1 MALLELQNVSKQYQ
15 ADQTVVRA
23 LDGVTLEAAAGE
35 FVSIVG
41 RSGCGKT
48 TLLNLAGAMDFPT
61 TGKVILDGA
70 DTSNLD
76 DAKLTAIRRNKVGFV
91 FQFFQLLPTLTTVEN
106 VELPLLLAGNTACR
120 ELALERLRW
129 VEMEEL
135 ASRLPHQLS
144 GGQMQRVAIAR
155 ALVHSPRV
163 LLADEPIG
171 NLDSTSAE
179 IVMKLLR
186 RVADEFH
193 TAVLMATHSLE
204 AAEIADTIVQLRDGR
219 IEDVRRRR
227 VERQF
232 GAGVRGV

>member
-1 MALLELQNVSKQYQ
+1 MAVLELQNVSKQYR
-15 ADQTVVRA
+15 ADPTVVRA
-23 LDGVTLEAAAGE
+23 LDDVSLTAAAGE

-70 DTSNLD
+70 GTSNLD
-76 DAKLTAIRRNKVGFV
+76 DSRLTAIRRGKVGFV
-91 FQFFQLLPTLTTVEN
+91 FQFFQLLPTLTAVEN

-120 ELALERLRW
+120 GPALERLRW
-129 VEMEEL
+129 VEMEEC
-135 ASRLPHQLS
+135 AGRLPHQLS

-155 ALVHSPRV
+155 ALVHSPRI

-171 NLDSTSAE
+171 NLDSTSAG

-186 RVADEFH
+186 RVADELH
-193 TAVLMATHSLE
+193 AAVLMATHSLE
-204 AAEIADTIVQLRDGR
+204 AAEMTDTVVQLRDGR
-219 IEDVRRRR
+219 VEQVRRKR
-227 VERQF
+227 VEQPS
-232 GAGVRGV
+232 GAGVAGV

>member
-1 MALLELQNVSKQYQ
+1 LAVLELRNVSKQYQ
-15 ADQTVVRA
+15 ADPAVVAA
-23 LDGVTLEAAAGE
+23 LDGVSLAVSAGE

-76 DAKLTAIRRNKVGFV
+76 DSRLTAIRRSKVGFV
-91 FQFFQLLPTLTTVEN
+91 FQFFQLLPTLTAVEN

-120 ELALERLRW
+120 EPALERLRW

-135 ASRLPHQLS
+135 AGRLPHQLS

-155 ALVHSPRV
+155 ALVHSPRI

-171 NLDSTSAE
+171 NLDSTSAG
-179 IVMKLLR
+179 IVMNLLR
-186 RVADEFH
+186 RVADEFGA
-193 TAVLMATHSLE
+193 AVLMATHSLE
-204 AAEIADTIVQLRDGR
+204 AAEISDTIVQLRDGR
-219 IEDVRRRR
+219 IEDVRRR
-227 VERQF
+227 VEQPS
-232 GAGVRGV
+232 GAGMRGA